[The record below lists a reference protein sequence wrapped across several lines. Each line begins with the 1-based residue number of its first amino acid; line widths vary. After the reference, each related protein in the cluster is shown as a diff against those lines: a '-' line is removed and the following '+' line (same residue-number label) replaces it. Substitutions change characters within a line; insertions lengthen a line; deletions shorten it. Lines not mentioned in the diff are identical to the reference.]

1 MTPAKELRPLT
12 IIGWQETVD
21 LPDLGL
27 TNMVAKIDTGART
40 SALHAEDITRF
51 DKDGADWVRFHTR
64 FDDEARDIWVEC
76 PIHDLR
82 EIKNTSGQ
90 PEERIVIRTKFRIAR
105 RAWTIDVS
113 LAERGEMQFRMIVG
127 RSALRNHAIAV
138 HTRARH
144 LTQKPAETP
153 DTNPEAK
160 V

>member
-1 MTPAKELRPLT
+1 MTIEQSKRPLT
-12 IIGWQETVD
+12 VIGWQEAVD

-27 TNMVAKIDTGART
+27 TNIVAKIDTGART

-51 DKDGADWVRFHTR
+51 EKDNVPWVRFHTK
-64 FDDEARDIWVEC
+64 FDDEARDTWVEC
-76 PIHDLR
+76 PIHDQR

-127 RSALRNHAIAV
+127 RLALRNHAIAV

-144 LTQKPAETP
+144 LTQRPAERLET
-153 DTNPEAK
+153 DGEAET
-160 V
+160 

>member
-1 MTPAKELRPLT
+1 MTSAKEPRPLT